1 MKKTGFIFMAIFFIF
16 ALLIGQAFTQEMRTQ
31 YGAWET
37 KQLNRASEF
46 IGKNVKNLL
55 GENIGK
61 VDDIIFNSSGNINY
75 LILSRGGFLGI
86 GVELVP
92 VPWHTENIDIQ
103 RGALIMNIDRQK
115 LDEAPSFSRRE
126 WENIE
131 EQRFQERVHGYFDET
146 REEQRF
152 HERQGQEGI
161 FPDNQRF
168 LDRQEQ
174 EEILPDI
181 QLFPDRQE
189 QIEI

>member
-1 MKKTGFIFMAIFFIF
+1 MKKTGFILMAIFFIF
-16 ALLIGQAFTQEMRTQ
+16 ALLIGKALTQEMRTQ

-37 KQLNRASEF
+37 KQLNRASDF
-46 IGKNVKNLL
+46 IGKNAKNQL

-61 VDDIIFNSSGNINY
+61 VDDIIFNSSGNISY
-75 LILSRGGFLGI
+75 LILSRGGFLGF
-86 GVELVP
+86 GAELIP

-115 LDEAPSFSRRE
+115 LDEAPTFSRRE

-131 EQRFQERVHGYFDET
+131 DQAFQERVHGYFDET

-152 HERQGQEGI
+152 PDSHGGEGI
-161 FPDNQRF
+161 FRDNQRF

-174 EEILPDI
+174 EEILPDMYI
-181 QLFPDRQE
+181 FPDRQL
-189 QIEI
+189 QVEI

>member
-1 MKKTGFIFMAIFFIF
+1 MKKTSFIFMAIFLIF
-16 ALLIGQAFTQEMRTQ
+16 ALWIGQAFTQEMKTQ

-37 KQLNRASEF
+37 KELNRTSEF
-46 IGKNVKNLL
+46 IGKNVKNQL

-103 RGALIMNIDRQK
+103 RGALIMNIDRHK

-152 HERQGQEGI
+152 HERQGKEGV
-161 FPDNQRF
+161 FPGKQRF
-168 LDRQEQ
+168 LNRQEQ

-181 QLFPDRQE
+181 QLFPDRQK

>member
-1 MKKTGFIFMAIFFIF
+1 MKKRGFILMVIFFVS
-16 ALLIGQAFTQEMRTQ
+16 ALLIGQAFSQEMRTE

-37 KQLNRASEF
+37 RELNRASEF
-46 IGKNVKNLL
+46 IGQNVKNQL

-61 VDDIIFNSSGNINY
+61 VNDIIFNSTGNINY

-86 GVELVP
+86 RVDLVP
-92 VPWHTENIDIQ
+92 VPWIAENIDIQ

-126 WENIE
+126 WDNIE
-131 EQRFQERVHGYFDET
+131 NREFQERVHGYFNGT

-152 HERQGQEGI
+152 HDRERQEGN
-161 FPDNQRF
+161 FPDNPTF

-174 EEILPDI
+174 EVLPPEIY
-181 QLFPDRQE
+181 LFPDRQG
-189 QIEI
+189 QVEI

>member
-1 MKKTGFIFMAIFFIF
+1 MKKTGFILMAISFIF
-16 ALLIGQAFTQEMRTQ
+16 ALFIGQAFTQEMRTQ

-37 KQLNRASEF
+37 KELNRASEF
-46 IGKNVKNLL
+46 IGQNVKNQL

-61 VDDIIFNSSGNINY
+61 VSDIIFNSSGNINY
-75 LILSRGGFLGI
+75 LILSRGGILGI
-86 GVELVP
+86 GAELVP

-115 LDEAPSFSRRE
+115 LEEAPSFSRRE

-131 EQRFQERVHGYFDET
+131 DQTFQERVHGYFDET

-152 HERQGQEGI
+152 HDRQGQEGI
-161 FPDNQRF
+161 FPDNPRF

-174 EEILPDI
+174 EEIFPEL
-181 QLFPDRQE
+181 QLFPDRQV
-189 QIEI
+189 QVEI